1 MMDHQTMF
9 HEAFYMRDPLF
20 VNQDKLHVFVNTLT
34 LLIMCKS
41 IIRELMNNI
50 HLGVQFKSPL
60 ICYISNL
67 KNLFLKLYI
76 GEDKDHQSKNQS
88 QITSRYISVLIVV
101 HYLQD

>member
-1 MMDHQTMF
+1 MDHQTMF

-50 HLGVQFKSPL
+50 QFYPL
-60 ICYISNL
+60 LLCNNRIMMSD
-67 KNLFLKLYI
+67 
-76 GEDKDHQSKNQS
+76 GE
-88 QITSRYISVLIVV
+88 TT
-101 HYLQD
+101 